1 MVRRTSHEAFKK
13 KAFADPSVKAE
24 YDALEGE
31 FNLISKMIKA
41 RQKAHKTQ
49 AEVAEAMGTT
59 TSVVGRLE
67 CGGGLKK
74 HSPSVASLKRY
85 AKAVGCDLRIE
96 FVHKR
101 SSSSHSG
108 KSAI

>member
-1 MVRRTSHEAFKK
+1 MVRRVSHETVKR
-13 KAFADPSVKAE
+13 KALANPSVKAE

-31 FNLISKMIKA
+31 FNLISTMIKA

-49 AEVAEAMGTT
+49 ADVAKAMGTT

-67 CGGGLKK
+67 SGGGMKK
-74 HSPSVASLKRY
+74 HSPSMSSLKRY
-85 AKAVGCDLRIE
+85 ARAVDCDLRIE
-96 FVHKR
+96 FVHRR
-101 SSSSHSG
+101 SSASHSR

>member
-1 MVRRTSHEAFKK
+1 MARRISHETVKR
-13 KAFADPSVKAE
+13 KALADPAVKAE

-49 AEVAEAMGTT
+49 AEVAKAMGTT

-67 CGGGLKK
+67 CGGGIKK

-85 AKAVGCDLRIE
+85 AKAVGCDLKIE
-96 FVHKR
+96 FVHRHR
-101 SSSSHSG
+101 SHQG
-108 KSAI
+108 